1 MRDKRQEGS
10 MKTREKD
17 VPNTITDEK
26 GKTYLLQK
34 EVLSFEEARIYLD
47 NISSSYLYK
56 LTSARKIPHYCP
68 TGKLIYFKRSELDA
82 WVFAK
87 RRKTI
92 DEIEN
97 EANGYLKGSGGK

>member
-1 MRDKRQEGS
+1 

-17 VPNTITDEK
+17 VPNTIEDEK
-26 GKTYLLQK
+26 GKSYLLQK

-68 TGKLIYFKRSELDA
+68 TGKLIYFKRSELEE
-82 WVFAK
+82 WVFSN
-87 RRKTI
+87 RRKTT
-92 DEIEN
+92 DEMN
-97 EANGYLKGSGGK
+97 TEAETYLKKPKRN

>member
-1 MRDKRQEGS
+1 
-10 MKTREKD
+10 MKTREND

-26 GKTYLLQK
+26 EKAYLLQK

-47 NISSSYLYK
+47 GISSSYLYK

-68 TGKLIYFKRSELDA
+68 TGKLIYFKRSELEE
-82 WVFAK
+82 WIFSN
-87 RRKTI
+87 RRKTT

-97 EANGYLKGSGGK
+97 EANEYLKGSGK